1 MYKLLA
7 PLFLLFA
14 MSACVYETPQ
24 VHAQEQVVKSNQKVY
39 EYEDS
44 YILFA
49 LRAEQLRDFNSASDI
64 FSLLYENTDKKEY
77 LYRSLQNDLTIP
89 QFQKTI
95 KRVNE
100 LAEEGVH
107 DDVLTR
113 IKIVALLGMKRFP
126 EAKPL
131 ALDLFTK
138 SADAN
143 DALLLS
149 DVHVQLQEYTAAVEL
164 LESIYKKNYDEKILD
179 RISLI
184 LYVNLQKKEDAISRL
199 ETHSHMHG
207 CSELICLRLAG
218 FYSHESNIEGL
229 LSVYLRL
236 YEINKDAE
244 VAKKIVQI
252 YLYKKEPMQ
261 LIAFLESSQSD
272 DDTLLQ
278 LYANMKN
285 YEKAAFVA
293 GKLYTQTGEASYL
306 GRSAIYKYEGSEDKN
321 DKVMLVQVVENL
333 KSVLVTK
340 SDAMY
345 LNYLG
350 YLLIDHDIDI
360 KEGMGY
366 IQKAL
371 IQEPESSYFLDSLA
385 WGHYKLGECQ
395 EANRI
400 MQRVI
405 KLEGGDNSEVL
416 EHVDAIQKC
425 LNMKKVV
432 KK

>member
-1 MYKLLA
+1 
-7 PLFLLFA
+7 

-24 VHAQEQVVKSNQKVY
+24 VQAQEQIVKSNQKVY

-77 LYRSLQNDLTIP
+77 LYRSLQSDLTIP
-89 QFQKTI
+89 QFHKAI

-100 LAEEGVH
+100 LAEQGVH
-107 DDVLTR
+107 DNVLTR
-113 IKIVALLGMKRFP
+113 IKIVALLGVRRFS

-131 ALDLFTK
+131 ALDLYTK

-149 DVHVQLQEYTAAVEL
+149 DVYVQLQEYSSAVEVL
-164 LESIYKKNYDEKILD
+164 KSVYTKNYNERILD
-179 RISLI
+179 RISVI
-184 LYVNLQKKEDAISRL
+184 LYMNMQKKEEAITLL
-199 ETHSHMHG
+199 ETHNHMHG
-207 CSELICLRLAG
+207 CSELVCLRLAG
-218 FYSHESNIEGL
+218 FYSQESNIEGL

-236 YEINKDAE
+236 YEINKDTE
-244 VAKKIVQI
+244 LAKKIVQI

-261 LIAFLESSQSD
+261 LIDFLESSQSD

-293 GKLYTQTGEASYL
+293 GKLYKQSGEANYL
-306 GRSAIYKYEGSEDKN
+306 GRSAIYKYEGSENKN
-321 DKVMLVQVVENL
+321 DKVMLMQVVENL
-333 KSVLVTK
+333 KSVLVTR

-360 KEGMGY
+360 KEGMQY

-385 WGHYKLGECQ
+385 WGHFKLGECQ
-395 EANRI
+395 KAETI
-400 MQRVI
+400 MQRVL
-405 KLEGGDNSEVL
+405 KLEGGDNPEVL